1 MNTFGIGGDKYCYK
15 LITKVSA
22 VASSAHFHN
31 IIKFLWWITNEREHS
46 REKERK
52 KRNHQQTTMAAA
64 TDATLKRIF
73 YEVKSHKR
81 RDILCQYYPNY
92 SFDEK
97 NKYTIS
103 VSSNYSENNN
113 KKHQSSL
120 FFRRK
125 ISRNVSYYTIDT
137 RRMIYSWR
145 YYHNYLYDESYNR
158 TILLPSK
165 YSIKNN
171 NKYDRSLFSLHREIS
186 KNASY
191 CIIDN
196 AYITDSETNNS
207 YLIIKHPNTVNVPSF
222 CSLMI
227 YMFLATSYLIL
238 SHIIFIATIIS
249 HVVLFKSQLL
259 R

>member
-1 MNTFGIGGDKYCYK
+1 MRESIAEKKRERKEITNKLPWPPPPMPPWKEYFMKLNHTNDEIFCVNIILIIHLMKRTNTRSLSHQIIQRI
-15 LITKVSA
+15 ITKSINLLF
-22 VASSAHFHN
+22 SSV
-31 IIKFLWWITNEREHS
+31 ERY
-46 REKERK
+46 
-52 KRNHQQTTMAAA
+52 QGMYPTTQS
-64 TDATLKRIF
+64 IH
-73 YEVKSHKR
+73 EGWC
-81 RDILCQYYPNY
+81 IL
-92 SFDEK
+92 
-97 NKYTIS
+97 
-103 VSSNYSENNN
+103 
-113 KKHQSSL
+113 
-120 FFRRK
+120 
-125 ISRNVSYYTIDT
+125 
-137 RRMIYSWR
+137 WR